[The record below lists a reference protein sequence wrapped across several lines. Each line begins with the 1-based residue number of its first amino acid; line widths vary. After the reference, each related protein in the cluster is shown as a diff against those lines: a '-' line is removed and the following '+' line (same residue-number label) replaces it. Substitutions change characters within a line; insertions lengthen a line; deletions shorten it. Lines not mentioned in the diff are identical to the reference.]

1 MCGAEGGNYHHFY
14 LPSIFYNDLWHT
26 LKCKG
31 LNGIKYLLKD
41 PNVSAFHFRI
51 KNVGREDSLLGQ
63 ATCNSRVGPLMSS
76 EKDFVGGGGNKSY
89 YNPLRVKSQ
98 SWKRRFF
105 EVEAIF

>member
-51 KNVGREDSLLGQ
+51 KNGGRKDSLLGQ
-63 ATCNSRVGPLMSS
+63 ATCNSRVGPLMSL
-76 EKDFVGGGGNKSY
+76 EKDFLGGGGTTT
-89 YNPLRVKSQ
+89 L
-98 SWKRRFF
+98 
-105 EVEAIF
+105 